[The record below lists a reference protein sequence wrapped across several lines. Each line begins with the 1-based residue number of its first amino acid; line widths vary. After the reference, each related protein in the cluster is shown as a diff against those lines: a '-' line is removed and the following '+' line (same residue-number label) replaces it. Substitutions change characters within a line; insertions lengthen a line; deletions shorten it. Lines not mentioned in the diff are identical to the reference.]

1 MVGPSLTIVVAG
13 LCLAAGVATVALV
26 KRLARHPRPT
36 LRAKLITLFIGL
48 VGAEGLSVPA
58 LLVVVAGEDII
69 GLGSSGFEHWLVVAL
84 YVLLVTSVDRPI
96 NVLAGLPGMNLSVTE
111 LGKLG
116 VKRISLGSN
125 LFRTAFGAALRGAQ
139 EILNDGTFGYAGDA
153 ATFKEISALFDD

>member
-13 LCLAAGVATVALV
+13 LCLAAGVAAVALV
-26 KRLARHPRPT
+26 ERLARHPRPT

-84 YVLLVTSVDRPI
+84 YVLLTVYVIGRLFPWREI
-96 NVLAGLPGMNLSVTE
+96 NAMAANPNTTLRDIVARLKATEDDPG
-111 LGKLG
+111 
-116 VKRISLGSN
+116 
-125 LFRTAFGAALRGAQ
+125 
-139 EILNDGTFGYAGDA
+139 DGD
-153 ATFKEISALFDD
+153 

>member
-1 MVGPSLTIVVAG
+1 MIEPSLTIVVAG

-58 LLVVVAGEDII
+58 LLVVVAGEDFI

-84 YVLLVTSVDRPI
+84 YVLLTVYVIGRLFPWREVNAMAANPNTTLRDIVARLKATEDD
-96 NVLAGLPGMNLSVTE
+96 PG
-111 LGKLG
+111 
-116 VKRISLGSN
+116 
-125 LFRTAFGAALRGAQ
+125 
-139 EILNDGTFGYAGDA
+139 DGD
-153 ATFKEISALFDD
+153 

>member
-84 YVLLVTSVDRPI
+84 YVLLTIYVIGRLFPWREVNAMAANPNTTLRDIVARLKATEDD
-96 NVLAGLPGMNLSVTE
+96 PG
-111 LGKLG
+111 
-116 VKRISLGSN
+116 
-125 LFRTAFGAALRGAQ
+125 
-139 EILNDGTFGYAGDA
+139 DGD
-153 ATFKEISALFDD
+153 

>member
-58 LLVVVAGEDII
+58 LLVVVAGEDFI

-84 YVLLVTSVDRPI
+84 YVLLTVYVIGRLFPWREI
-96 NVLAGLPGMNLSVTE
+96 NAMAANPNTTLRDIVARLKATEDDPG
-111 LGKLG
+111 
-116 VKRISLGSN
+116 
-125 LFRTAFGAALRGAQ
+125 
-139 EILNDGTFGYAGDA
+139 DGD
-153 ATFKEISALFDD
+153 

>member
-1 MVGPSLTIVVAG
+1 MVEPSLTIVVAG

-69 GLGSSGFEHWLVVAL
+69 GLGSSGFDHWLVVAL
-84 YVLLVTSVDRPI
+84 YVLLTVYVIGRLFPWREVNAMAANPNTTLRDIVARLKATEDD
-96 NVLAGLPGMNLSVTE
+96 PG
-111 LGKLG
+111 
-116 VKRISLGSN
+116 
-125 LFRTAFGAALRGAQ
+125 
-139 EILNDGTFGYAGDA
+139 DGD
-153 ATFKEISALFDD
+153 

>member
-1 MVGPSLTIVVAG
+1 MVEPSLTIVVAG

-69 GLGSSGFEHWLVVAL
+69 GLGGSGFEHWLVVAL
-84 YVLLVTSVDRPI
+84 YVLLTVYVIGRLFPWREVNAMAANPNATLRDIVARLKATEDD
-96 NVLAGLPGMNLSVTE
+96 PG
-111 LGKLG
+111 
-116 VKRISLGSN
+116 
-125 LFRTAFGAALRGAQ
+125 
-139 EILNDGTFGYAGDA
+139 DGD
-153 ATFKEISALFDD
+153 

>member
-1 MVGPSLTIVVAG
+1 MIEPSLTIVVAG

-58 LLVVVAGEDII
+58 LLVVVAGEDFI

-84 YVLLVTSVDRPI
+84 YVLLTVYVIGRLFPWREI
-96 NVLAGLPGMNLSVTE
+96 NAMAANPNTTLRDIVARLKATEDDPG
-111 LGKLG
+111 
-116 VKRISLGSN
+116 
-125 LFRTAFGAALRGAQ
+125 
-139 EILNDGTFGYAGDA
+139 DGD
-153 ATFKEISALFDD
+153 

>member
-84 YVLLVTSVDRPI
+84 YVLLTVYVIGRLFPWREI
-96 NVLAGLPGMNLSVTE
+96 NAMAANPNTTLRDIVARLKATEDDPG
-111 LGKLG
+111 
-116 VKRISLGSN
+116 
-125 LFRTAFGAALRGAQ
+125 
-139 EILNDGTFGYAGDA
+139 DGD
-153 ATFKEISALFDD
+153 

>member
-1 MVGPSLTIVVAG
+1 MVEPSLTIVVAG

-58 LLVVVAGEDII
+58 LLVVVAGEDFI

-84 YVLLVTSVDRPI
+84 YVLLTVYVIGRLFPWREVNAMAANPNTTLRDIVARLKATEDD
-96 NVLAGLPGMNLSVTE
+96 PG
-111 LGKLG
+111 
-116 VKRISLGSN
+116 
-125 LFRTAFGAALRGAQ
+125 
-139 EILNDGTFGYAGDA
+139 DGD
-153 ATFKEISALFDD
+153 